1 MRISDW
7 SSDVCSSDLYNDLA
21 WPDNEAVLAELLAVR
36 AERAHLLGYADW
48 AEFEADVRMIGTGGA
63 IPEFLARLDDASAAA
78 AEREYARI
86 LDRLRVDEP
95 HAAHVTIEDFGYLLA
110 AVKREAFALAA
121 HRNRKAAG
129 WGKRV

>member
-63 IPEFLARLDDASAAA
+63 IPAFLARLDDASAAA
-78 AEREYARI
+78 AGRGIGRTASRG
-86 LDRLRVDEP
+86 RVCRTCGLRWSP
-95 HAAHVTIEDFGYLLA
+95 YTTKKKKIENDKY
-110 AVKREAFALAA
+110 
-121 HRNRKAAG
+121 
-129 WGKRV
+129 